1 MNHNRENTSSGD
13 AWEKRLRAIS
23 APPPPD
29 GLLPRCLDTIDSAAV
44 KAFTEQPAFLQ
55 EPSTLRA
62 AGRRPLAGSRRKWI
76 VSIAPLAAAVLIG
89 MFFFWGPQGTENLL
103 AQVIQALDRAAAY
116 HVRATVHLPGP
127 TDGPSEKAGGNT
139 IEMWVVRGVGRR
151 TENRLNEKLV
161 SVVVENPR
169 WKLLWNPDAR
179 RVSAW
184 PSVVLDAKTDWPLEE
199 FTVSREKIIE
209 WAEKQKA
216 TVVPQACGL
225 DGRKAEKVTLTWPAE
240 SGAGRLSVWFEADSR
255 RPIKLAYEKLD
266 GTPQMEA
273 TIDYPPAEAV
283 PQERFAFPVPRDAEL
298 EVFDPQF
305 GKEISAAGQTGPDL
319 RPN

>member
-1 MNHNRENTSSGD
+1 
-13 AWEKRLRAIS
+13 
-23 APPPPD
+23 
-29 GLLPRCLDTIDSAAV
+29 LPRCLDTIDSAAV
-44 KAFTEQPAFLQ
+44 KAVVEQAAFLR
-55 EPSTLRA
+55 EPSVLRP
-62 AGRRPLAGSRRKWI
+62 AGQRRLSGSRRKWI

-89 MFFFWGPQGTENLL
+89 TFFFWGPSGTENLL

-116 HVRATVHLPGP
+116 HVRAAVHLPGP
-127 TDGPSEKAGGNT
+127 SGKGGDNT

-161 SVVVENPR
+161 SVVVEDAR
-169 WKLLWNPDAR
+169 WKLLWDPDAR

-184 PSVVLDAKTDWPLEE
+184 PSEVLDAKAEWPLEE

-209 WAEKQKA
+209 WAKKQKA
-216 TVVPQACGL
+216 NVIPQACDL
-225 DGRKAEKVTLTWPAE
+225 NGRTAEKVTLTWPAE
-240 SGAGRLSVWFEADSR
+240 SAAGRLSVWFEADSR

-273 TIDYPPAEAV
+273 TIDYPQAEAV
-283 PQERFAFPVPRDAEL
+283 PQERFVFPVPRDADV

-305 GKEISAAGQTGPDL
+305 GREISSAGQTGPDL

>member
-1 MNHNRENTSSGD
+1 MNHNREHAASGD
-13 AWEKRLRAIS
+13 AWEKHLRAIS
-23 APPPPD
+23 PPAPPD
-29 GLLPRCLDTIDSAAV
+29 DLLPRCLETIDSAAV
-44 KAFTEQPAFLQ
+44 KAVVEQAAFPQ
-55 EPSTLRA
+55 EPSVLRPA
-62 AGRRPLAGSRRKWI
+62 DQRRQSGSRRKWI

-127 TDGPSEKAGGNT
+127 PGTAGSNT

-161 SVVVENPR
+161 SVVVEDAR
-169 WKLLWNPDAR
+169 WKLLWDPNAR

-184 PSVVLDAKTDWPLEE
+184 PSEVLDAKAGWPLEE

-209 WAEKQKA
+209 WAKKEKA
-216 TVVPQACGL
+216 NVVPQACDL
-225 DGRKAEKVTLTWPAE
+225 DGRKAEKVTLSWPAE
-240 SGAGRLSVWFEADSR
+240 SAGGRLSVWFEADSR

-283 PQERFAFPVPRDAEL
+283 PQERFAFPVPRDAEV

-305 GKEISAAGQTGPDL
+305 GREISAEGQTGPDL